1 MGSGVYLIRF
11 IVCLDSFLI
20 IFYLAFC
27 WEPAISFVSLGMIKE
42 VKNNID
48 KVEDLMLELKAGFI
62 TQDQY
67 YMEMEKIGKKSLG
80 ERVQIGQSIF

>member
-1 MGSGVYLIRF
+1 M
-11 IVCLDSFLI
+11 
-20 IFYLAFC
+20 AFG

-48 KVEDLMLELKAGFI
+48 RVENLMLELKAGFI

-67 YMEMEKIGKKSLG
+67 YTELEKIGQTWSGNWNK
-80 ERVQIGQSIF
+80 

>member
-1 MGSGVYLIRF
+1 MYLIRF

-48 KVEDLMLELKAGFI
+48 RVENLMLELKAGFI

-67 YMEMEKIGKKSLG
+67 YMELENIGKKSLG
-80 ERVQIGQSIF
+80 SLTK

>member
-1 MGSGVYLIRF
+1 
-11 IVCLDSFLI
+11 
-20 IFYLAFC
+20 
-27 WEPAISFVSLGMIKE
+27 MIKE

-48 KVEDLMLELKAGFI
+48 RVEDLMLELKAGFI